1 MGVKR
6 DEQGYLRRWRR
17 RSRRAHIENALAT
30 DQEMTSRR
38 DFHYPLLHGDGI
50 TVSQVKRGAC
60 IATAAIAGCRH
71 LLLEMLPL
79 HLLICR
85 QHAQIGGR
93 LLIPNHRDQSLWLAT
108 GRSSHIIIITL
119 FSGGRWINFF
129 SAFTSLKKLCKN
141 ARSKHFAEPSR
152 YVLISLHPIVMRR
165 VT

>member
-1 MGVKR
+1 VGVKR

-38 DFHYPLLHGDGI
+38 DFYYPLLHGDGI

-60 IATAAIAGCRH
+60 IATAAIAGGHH
-71 LLLEMLPL
+71 LLLQMLPL

-85 QHAQIGGR
+85 QRTNRWEITNTKPPGPIIMIGHR
-93 LLIPNHRDQSLWLAT
+93 EKQSDHNYYTLLWWQVT
-108 GRSSHIIIITL
+108 
-119 FSGGRWINFF
+119 NFF

-141 ARSKHFAEPSR
+141 ARSKHFAEPSG